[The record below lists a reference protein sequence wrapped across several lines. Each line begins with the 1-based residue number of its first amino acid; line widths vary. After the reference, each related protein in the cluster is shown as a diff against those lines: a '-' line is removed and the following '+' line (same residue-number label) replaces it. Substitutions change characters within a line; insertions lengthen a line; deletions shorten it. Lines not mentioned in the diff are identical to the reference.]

1 MSEAVKCEQCGRE
14 RRAGDMD
21 YNPMQAIFG
30 AELGWYS
37 GDDGEF
43 CGACLGELMGRAN
56 S

>member
-14 RRAGDMD
+14 RRAEDLD

-30 AELGWYS
+30 GSLGWYS
-37 GDDGEF
+37 GDDGEM
-43 CGACLGELMGRAN
+43 CGTCLQELMTHAN